1 MWMSLVCSFVLA
13 KDNVSAAAAAVC
25 LSLTQSGA
33 LHQYYL
39 NPAWSPVPQSPA
51 VARPNG
57 TGASLGE
64 LRRTGTTSLI
74 GRLQNNPGPRHLTWK
89 IHTHTHNKWDTNTWD
104 QDLKFSVSTVCVLKF
119 NKRSGKS
126 LLTGL
131 AEPWMEINET
141 DNRF

>member
-1 MWMSLVCSFVLA
+1 MSLVCSFVLA

-74 GRLQNNPGPRHLTWK
+74 GRLQNNPSPCHLTWK
-89 IHTHTHNKWDTNTWD
+89 IHKHTQQVRHKH
-104 QDLKFSVSTVCVLKF
+104 VG
-119 NKRSGKS
+119 SGPEVQCEHS
-126 LLTGL
+126 LR
-131 AEPWMEINET
+131 AEI
-141 DNRF
+141 